1 MITILL
7 YCVKQE
13 NNVWEV
19 RLNEKQQRLFIK
31 RSTELQLLLLWLK
44 QLQCEAIFFYYWF
57 KKKSHFSFKRRWRGL
72 SIHLSPEKD
81 ILSPRHILMIYVFLE
96 PSQQK
101 AVRIVKWKVCPEAG
115 AGLKGHRLVKWIKT
129 FPLDTINMY
138 NTFHWKLASNIR
150 KMRDRLYWFPAENHA
165 PQQQGNTEWGG
176 KTKRIVSRNNDLF
189 VMLVWQPV
197 NMNWIRTYRWQ
208 LFFMRKPHL

>member
-1 MITILL
+1 MNASHVSACNYVYNKSSGGVCLNFRLQACAGGTVSMITILL

-101 AVRIVKWKVCPEAG
+101 AVRIVKWKVCPEAD
-115 AGLKGHRLVKWIKT
+115 AGWKVIGWLNELRLSLWTPSICTTHFIGNWPVILEKWETDFIDFLQKIMRHSSKETLNEVEKQKG
-129 FPLDTINMY
+129 
-138 NTFHWKLASNIR
+138 
-150 KMRDRLYWFPAENHA
+150 
-165 PQQQGNTEWGG
+165 
-176 KTKRIVSRNNDLF
+176 
-189 VMLVWQPV
+189 
-197 NMNWIRTYRWQ
+197 
-208 LFFMRKPHL
+208 

>member
-1 MITILL
+1 MKPFSFITDL
-7 YCVKQE
+7 
-13 NNVWEV
+13 
-19 RLNEKQQRLFIK
+19 
-31 RSTELQLLLLWLK
+31 
-44 QLQCEAIFFYYWF
+44 
-57 KKKSHFSFKRRWRGL
+57 KKKGHFSFKRRWRGL

-115 AGLKGHRLVKWIKT
+115 AGWKVIGWLNELRLSLWTPSICTTHFIGNWPVI
-129 FPLDTINMY
+129 LE
-138 NTFHWKLASNIR
+138 

-197 NMNWIRTYRWQ
+197 NMSWIRTYRWQ